1 MKGEMKLFSEG
12 LCEAINQRRH
22 VAPRKNILLSIEE
35 AFFHLKAQGGASMN
49 IIPFNFDSK
58 QIRVVEINN
67 EPWFFAQDL
76 ALSLGY
82 SSTNAMNKIIDD
94 EDKQIHTILDG
105 ATYKKQSLISE
116 SGMYQAIFGSTLETA
131 KVFKKWVTSTVLP
144 SIRKTG
150 GYIHS
155 VNNIEPAKL
164 QCDLMFLETASRS
177 LRVSDSGKLGM
188 LRKIQT
194 QHNIIDMLP
203 AYGIDAPS
211 DSADGSSRVTY
222 SLTHLLKSRGIC
234 MATADFNKLLQAKGF
249 IEQLERKSTKKPEQL
264 KKFWSITNKGLLYG
278 KNVTSDA
285 NQRETAPH
293 WFDSRFN
300 QLLSD
305 LNIKIAEVA
314 A

>member
-1 MKGEMKLFSEG
+1 
-12 LCEAINQRRH
+12 
-22 VAPRKNILLSIEE
+22 
-35 AFFHLKAQGGASMN
+35 MN
-49 IIPFNFDSK
+49 IIPFNFESK
-58 QIRVVEINN
+58 EIRVVEINN
-67 EPWFFAQDL
+67 EPWFVASDL
-76 ALSLGY
+76 CAVLGFGNPWQAVESHVDLDDLQKLDAIDSLGR
-82 SSTNAMNKIIDD
+82 
-94 EDKQIHTILDG
+94 KQLVNHVN
-105 ATYKKQSLISE
+105 E
-116 SGMYQAIFGSTLETA
+116 SGLYALIFGSKLETA

-155 VNNIEPAKL
+155 VSNVEPAKL
-164 QCDLMFLETASRS
+164 QCDLMFLETAAKV
-177 LRVSDSGKLGM
+177 LRVSESGKLGM
-188 LRKIQT
+188 LRTVQK
-194 QHNIIDMLP
+194 QHNILNMLP

-211 DSADGSSRVTY
+211 DAADGSSRVTY

-234 MATADFNKLLQAKGF
+234 MTTADFNKLLQAKGL
-249 IEQLERKSTKKPEQL
+249 IEQLERKSIKKPEQL
-264 KKFWSITNKGLLYG
+264 KKFWSVTNKGLLYG

>member
-1 MKGEMKLFSEG
+1 
-12 LCEAINQRRH
+12 
-22 VAPRKNILLSIEE
+22 
-35 AFFHLKAQGGASMN
+35 MN
-49 IIPFNFDSK
+49 IIPFNFDAK
-58 QIRVVEINN
+58 QIRVVEIND
-67 EPWFFAQDL
+67 EPYFFARDL
-76 ALSLGY
+76 ALMLGY

-94 EDKQIHTILDG
+94 EDKKIETFLDG
-105 ATYKKQSLISE
+105 ATYKKQSLITE
-116 SGMYQAIFGSTLETA
+116 SGMYQAIFGSTLESA
-131 KVFKKWVTSTVLP
+131 KSFKRFVTSEVLP

-155 VNNIEPAKL
+155 ISNVEPAKL
-164 QCDLMFLETASRS
+164 QCDLMFLETAAKV
-177 LRVSDSGKLGM
+177 LRVSESGKLGM
-188 LRKIQT
+188 LRTVQK
-194 QHNIIDMLP
+194 QHNILNMLP
-203 AYGIDAPS
+203 AYAVDAPS
-211 DSADGSSRVTY
+211 DAVDGSSRVTY
-222 SLTHLLKSRGIC
+222 SLTHLLKTRGIC
-234 MATADFNKLLQAKGF
+234 MTTADFNKLLQARGL

>member
-1 MKGEMKLFSEG
+1 
-12 LCEAINQRRH
+12 
-22 VAPRKNILLSIEE
+22 
-35 AFFHLKAQGGASMN
+35 MN

-67 EPWFFAQDL
+67 EPWFVATDVCL
-76 ALSLGY
+76 ALGY
-82 SSTNAMNKIIDD
+82 SNPRQAVDTHVDQEDVQKLDTPTSGGIQKINYTN
-94 EDKQIHTILDG
+94 
-105 ATYKKQSLISE
+105 E
-116 SGMYQAIFGSTLETA
+116 SGLYALIFGSKLDSARE
-131 KVFKKWVTSTVLP
+131 FKRFVTSEVLP

-150 GYIHS
+150 GYS
-155 VNNIEPAKL
+155 LVVNQAEPQKL
-164 QCDLMFLETASRS
+164 QCDLMFLETATKV
-177 LRVSDSGKLGM
+177 LRVSESGKLGM
-188 LRKIQT
+188 LRKVQS

-203 AYGIDAPS
+203 AYAVDAPS
-211 DSADGSSRVTY
+211 DAVDGSSRVTY

-234 MATADFNKLLQAKGF
+234 MTTSEFNKLLQARGL